1 MNMKTKKLKLA
12 SAMVL
17 GTVVLAACSNPF
29 DQLADEI
36 NSYLADGDGME
47 EPAEVDEASDMP
59 EEEVV
64 SEETEEAAE
73 TTEEPAEVGGD
84 GETDP
89 LYEPIDYSHLYG
101 QGEEISIS
109 AGDHTVG
116 EDIVPGRYSV
126 TSTGEYSGYL
136 SIYDEEERYVAGEV
150 LASED
155 MGEALPD
162 YPEEVLFYLDE
173 GDKIEVSNDNTFDFA
188 PVEGPF
194 DGELSPGMY
203 IAGHDIEAGDYRI
216 STEDTELSGNIY
228 VHQIE
233 AYDSGRYSIGNPE
246 YGGKDSFV
254 MTFDEG
260 DLVEIT
266 GIKSVSVEKLD

>member
-1 MNMKTKKLKLA
+1 MKTKKLKLA
-12 SAMVL
+12 SVMIL
-17 GTVVLAACSNPF
+17 GTVVLASCSNPF

-36 NSYLADGDGME
+36 NSYLAGGDGTE
-47 EPAEVDEASDMP
+47 EPAEVDEAADMP
-59 EEEVV
+59 EEEAVP
-64 SEETEEAAE
+64 EETEESAE
-73 TTEEPAEVGGD
+73 NAEEPAEAEED
-84 GETDP
+84 AEMDP
-89 LYEPIDYSHLYG
+89 MYEPIDYTHLYG
-101 QGEEISIS
+101 QGEETSIS
-109 AGDHTVG
+109 AGDYTVG

-136 SIYDEEERYVAGEV
+136 SIYDEEDRYVAGEV

-162 YPEEVLFYLDE
+162 YPEEALFYIDE
-173 GDKIEVSNDNTFDFA
+173 GDKIEVSNNNTFVFT
-188 PVEGPF
+188 PVDGPF

-203 IAGHDIEAGDYRI
+203 VAGHDIEAGDYRI
-216 STEDTELSGNIY
+216 STADTELSGSIY

-266 GIKSVSVEKLD
+266 GVKSVSVEKLD